1 MQKQKSKNKSTKLGL
16 DELDYIDFE
25 DDQSLVDAK
34 RKTKRKL
41 KITQKAIKDR
51 ILITCSPT
59 TAPEKGLVD
68 G

>member
-1 MQKQKSKNKSTKLGL
+1 MNLRKLGL
-16 DELDYIDFE
+16 DKLHQIDFE
-25 DDQSLVDAK
+25 DDKNLVDAK

-59 TAPEKGLVD
+59 TAPEKGAC
-68 G
+68 